1 MKKLHLNNI
10 NSWWRCKFGNL
21 QKPDNVPDILRQILL
36 IFDYYFSSRKLK
48 NPKTRLLL
56 LRVDLDRYSI
66 LPLLVEKDANNSAV
80 EDDGDDE
87 KYAETAAVVGQ
98 KVDTISRTTVRYLRI
113 REDTA
118 KYLLNL
124 DVHTAHYDP

>member
-1 MKKLHLNNI
+1 M
-10 NSWWRCKFGNL
+10 
-21 QKPDNVPDILRQILL
+21 
-36 IFDYYFSSRKLK
+36 
-48 NPKTRLLL
+48 LL